1 MTGLLGRDLVGSGLG
16 PALVVAGA
24 GEQGGPVERDLGAWG
39 LALDADLAELALEI
53 LALLQGL
60 LEALVAE
67 GLGAVLDGLG
77 EVRAG
82 LDLLAEVELGEG
94 EVEVEGRV
102 LPLAEGGGVFLGGAG
117 EQRDP
122 EQPVALEEQG
132 PGLAAD

>member
-67 GLGAVLDGLG
+67 GLGAVLDGL
-77 EVRAG
+77 
-82 LDLLAEVELGEG
+82 DLLAEVELGEG

-132 PGLAAD
+132 